1 MAKTVRAIPPGRH
14 HRKKAVLISWSVLC
28 FIGVLATVTTALVF
42 RHSPLPVIRAGSITS
57 VEGKLQQAERAHDRA
72 SRTVRLTEDEVN
84 SVLHDRL
91 QKSAGSRPDVAAL
104 RDVKIHLV
112 DDRVTAYV
120 VLGYRSAEITIDVEG
135 KLYSREGLVQF
146 VPTAGEIGSLPIPRA
161 SLVSA
166 MQQVL
171 SEPNEQQKLR
181 LPPNI
186 SDLRVENSQI
196 LLRYD

>member
-1 MAKTVRAIPPGRH
+1 MAKTVGVIPLGKSSRRRALFIVG
-14 HRKKAVLISWSVLC
+14 AVLCLV
-28 FIGVLATVTTALVF
+28 GVFVTVTTALVF
-42 RHSPLPVIRAGSITS
+42 RHNPLPVIRARSITS
-57 VEGKLQQAERAHDRA
+57 VENELQRAERATDRG

-91 QKSAGSRPDVAAL
+91 QKSAGLRPDAAL
-104 RDVKIHLV
+104 RDLRIHLV
-112 DDRVTAYV
+112 EDRVTAYV

-135 KLYSREGLVQF
+135 RLYSRGGVVQF

-171 SEPNEQQKLR
+171 SQPNEQQKLR

-186 SDLRVENSQI
+186 SDLRVENSQV